1 MTLPFRTAVERLD
14 GDILVVKVA
23 GEIDQATVPDLERT
37 LDEAIQAASGALVV
51 DLSDCGF
58 IDSSGLA
65 TLVAARERHMED
77 DGRRFGICCADAQV
91 RRLLEITG
99 LDDAMGVTRT
109 RAEALEALAA
119 PS

>member
-1 MTLPFRTAVERLD
+1 MTLPFRAAVERVD
-14 GDILVVKVA
+14 GDVLVVNVV
-23 GEIDQATVPDLERT
+23 GELDQATVPELEGT
-37 LDEAIQAASGALVV
+37 LDEAIGTGPAGLVV

-65 TLVAARERHMED
+65 TIVAARERLTSEN
-77 DGRRFGICCADAQV
+77 GRRFGICCADSQV

-99 LDDAMGVTRT
+99 LDTALGVANS

-119 PS
+119 QR